1 MKKILTL
8 VLASAA
14 VMAIAAAPDAAPS
27 ECEGVKFASGAPAK
41 GYSLLV
47 ADLIKVCGS
56 TVQICEVNT
65 GGGLDNLNSL
75 SVKEA
80 DVGIAQLD
88 TITTMKTGDE
98 NVSAL
103 QAVASL
109 NFNYLHVVVAANGF
123 AVAGE
128 KKFAGLMKGDSK
140 TYVMQRFSD
149 LKGQRV
155 ALVGSA
161 QLLGQQLN
169 RSLGYNMQTVDV
181 DTDAKAFEMVKR
193 GEVAAAFSV
202 SGWPSGSIKN
212 LKQDS
217 GLSLVPYDAPSS
229 APYVVRPLNY
239 KGLGVYNNNSL
250 AVPNI
255 ILSRPFKGDK
265 AQAVASLKA
274 CITKNLQNLQE
285 GSYQP
290 AWNEIKSL
298 DNTYDL
304 PKFAGAAAPAKKK

>member
-8 VLASAA
+8 ALICATT
-14 VMAIAAAPDAAPS
+14 MAMAAAPDAAPA
-27 ECEGVKFASGAPAK
+27 ECEGVKMASGAAGK

-47 ADLIKVCGS
+47 ADLIKACGS

-65 GGGLDNLNSL
+65 GGGLDNLNAL
-75 SVKEA
+75 SVKDA

-88 TITTMKTGDE
+88 TINAMKAGDE

-109 NFNYLHVVVAANGF
+109 NYNYLHVVVAANGF
-123 AVAGE
+123 SVAGE
-128 KKFAGLMKGDSK
+128 KKYGFIKGDAK
-140 TYVMQRFSD
+140 TFVMQRFSD

-181 DTDAKAFEMVKR
+181 DTDAKAFEMVKK
-193 GEVAAAFSV
+193 GEVAAALSV

-217 GLSLVPYDAPSS
+217 GLSLVPFDAPSA
-229 APYVVRPLNY
+229 APYVVRPVNY

-250 AVPNI
+250 AVPNV
-255 ILSRPFKGDK
+255 LLTRPFKGEK
-265 AQAVASLKA
+265 AQSVAALKS
-274 CITKNLQNLQE
+274 CIGKQLQNLQE

-298 DNTYDL
+298 DNTFDL
-304 PKFAGAAAPAKKK
+304 PKFAGQAVIAKAKK

>member
-1 MKKILTL
+1 MKKILTM

-14 VMAIAAAPDAAPS
+14 VMAFAAAPDAAPS
-27 ECEGVKFASGAPAK
+27 ECEGVKFASGAAGK

-47 ADLIKVCGS
+47 ADLVKACGS

-80 DVGIAQLD
+80 DVGISQLD
-88 TITTMKTGDE
+88 TITAMKGGDE

-123 AVAGE
+123 TVTGE
-128 KKFAGLMKGDSK
+128 KKFGFMKGDSK
-140 TYVMQRFSD
+140 TFVMQRFSD

-169 RSLGYNMQTVDV
+169 RNLGYNMQTIDV
-181 DTDAKAFEMVKR
+181 DTDAKAFDMVKR

-229 APYVVRPLNY
+229 APYVVRPVNY

-255 ILSRPFKGDK
+255 LLSRPFKGEK

-304 PKFAGAAAPAKKK
+304 PKFAGPATAKKK